1 LEGEEGKMA
10 VSFVGEIG
18 RAETT
23 YSAYPEEIVVVP
35 ELNGRHEH
43 TDVETLASDIE
54 KNEQLQ
60 PVVCRKNDAGN
71 PVLVFGHRRYRA
83 ICLLNER
90 NPKSPRKVIFTYKKY
105 SEAEAFI
112 AAIGENRFRKDVSP
126 IDDAANIEVF
136 RRKFGKSDEEIAK
149 IYFPEAITEEE
160 LKQALRFV
168 KDRAAL
174 IELDPAAAQAV
185 REGRIKITAAVALSK
200 LSREQQRKKVT
211 KAGKIKGKDV
221 KTPKPAK
228 NAPGLAARVDAAL
241 DSSEPMQSNQSN
253 YDRLIELVGEVIESA
268 EVDEIEDPVM
278 VWVQVHRAEL
288 ASLKAFYDTLK

>member
-1 LEGEEGKMA
+1 MA

-23 YSAYPEEIVVVP
+23 YSAYPEEIVVIP

-43 TDVETLASDIE
+43 TDVETLAADIE

-105 SEAEAFI
+105 SETEAFI

-126 IDDAANIEVF
+126 IDDAANIELL
-136 RRKFGKSDEEIAK
+136 RRKFGKTDGEIARV
-149 IYFPEAITEEE
+149 YFPEAITEEE

-174 IELDPAAAQAV
+174 IELDPVAAQAV
-185 REGRIKITAAVALSK
+185 RDGRIKITAAVGLSK
-200 LSREQQRKKVT
+200 LSREQQRKKVAKT
-211 KAGKIKGKDV
+211 GKIKGKDI
-221 KTPKPAK
+221 KAPKPAK
-228 NAPGLAARVDAAL
+228 KDTPAAAPVRADEFPSKYIPANTQRL
-241 DSSEPMQSNQSN
+241 
-253 YDRLIELVGEVIESA
+253 YDLVGELIESA

-288 ASLKAFYDTLK
+288 AALKAFYDKLG

>member
-1 LEGEEGKMA
+1 MA

-23 YSAYPEEIVVVP
+23 YSAYPEEILVVP

-43 TDVETLASDIE
+43 TDVETLAADIE

-90 NPKSPRKVIFTYKKY
+90 NPKSPRKIIFTYKKY
-105 SEAEAFI
+105 SETEAFI

-126 IDDAANIEVF
+126 IDDAANIELL
-136 RRKFGKSDEEIAK
+136 RRKFGKSDEEISRV
-149 IYFPEAITEEE
+149 YFPEAISEEE

-185 REGRIKITAAVALSK
+185 RDGRLKITAAVALSK
-200 LSREQQRKKVT
+200 LSREQQRKKVAKT
-211 KAGKIKGKDV
+211 GKIKGKDI
-221 KTPKPAK
+221 KAPKPAK
-228 NAPGLAARVDAAL
+228 KDPPAAAAASQALAPPARDEFPGKYIPANVA
-241 DSSEPMQSNQSN
+241 
-253 YDRLIELVGEVIESA
+253 RLYELVGELIESA
-268 EVDEIEDPVM
+268 ETDEIEDPVM

-288 ASLKAFYDTLK
+288 ATLKAFYDTLR

>member
-1 LEGEEGKMA
+1 MA

-43 TDVETLASDIE
+43 TDVETLAADIE

-60 PVVCRKNDAGN
+60 PVICRKNDAGN

-126 IDDAANIEVF
+126 IDDAANIELL
-136 RRKFGKSDEEIAK
+136 RRKFGNTDDEIARV
-149 IYFPEAITEEE
+149 YFPEAITEEE

-185 REGRIKITAAVALSK
+185 RDGRIKITAAVALSK
-200 LSREQQRKKVT
+200 LSREQQRKKVA
-211 KAGKIKGKDV
+211 KSGKIKGKDI
-221 KTPKPAK
+221 K
-228 NAPGLAARVDAAL
+228 APGLAARVDAAL
-241 DSSEPMQSNQSN
+241 ASSEPMQSNQSN
-253 YDRLIELVGEVIESA
+253 YDRLKELVGEVIESA
-268 EVDEIEDPVM
+268 EADEIEDPVM
-278 VWVQVHRAEL
+278 VWVQVHRLEL
-288 ASLKAFYDTLK
+288 AALKAFYDTL

>member
-1 LEGEEGKMA
+1 MA

-23 YSAYPEEIVVVP
+23 YSAYPEEIVVIP

-43 TDVETLASDIE
+43 TDVETLAADIE

-105 SEAEAFI
+105 SETEAFI

-126 IDDAANIEVF
+126 IDDAANIELL
-136 RRKFGKSDEEIAK
+136 RRKFGKTDAEIARV
-149 IYFPEAITEEE
+149 YFPEAITEEE

-174 IELDPAAAQAV
+174 IELAPEAAQAV
-185 REGRIKITAAVALSK
+185 RDGRIKLTSAVALSK
-200 LSREQQRKKVT
+200 LSRDLQKK
-211 KAGKIKGKDV
+211 KIAAKGKIKGKDI

-228 NAPGLAARVDAAL
+228 KDPAPAPAGAPVRADEFPSKYIPANT
-241 DSSEPMQSNQSN
+241 Q
-253 YDRLIELVGEVIESA
+253 RLYELVGEVIESA

-288 ASLKAFYDTLK
+288 AALKAFYDTLK

>member
-1 LEGEEGKMA
+1 MA

-43 TDVETLASDIE
+43 TDVETLAADIE

-126 IDDAANIEVF
+126 IDDAANIELL
-136 RRKFGKSDEEIAK
+136 RRKFGNTDEEISRV
-149 IYFPEAITEEE
+149 YFPEAITEEE

-185 REGRIKITAAVALSK
+185 RDGRIKITAAVALSK
-200 LSREQQRKKVT
+200 LSREQQRKKVA
-211 KAGKIKGKDV
+211 KSGKIKGKDI
-221 KTPKPAK
+221 KPAK
-228 NAPGLAARVDAAL
+228 KDPPAAAPAPDPNAP
-241 DSSEPMQSNQSN
+241 SERLST
-253 YDRLIELVGEVIESA
+253 YHRLIELVGEVIESA

-288 ASLKAFYDTLK
+288 AALKAFYETLK

>member
-1 LEGEEGKMA
+1 MA

-23 YSAYPEEIVVVP
+23 YSAYPEEIVVIP

-43 TDVETLASDIE
+43 TDVETLAADIE

-105 SEAEAFI
+105 SETEAFI

-126 IDDAANIEVF
+126 IDDAANIELL
-136 RRKFGKSDEEIAK
+136 RRKFGKTDAEIARV
-149 IYFPEAITEEE
+149 YFPEAITEEE

-174 IELDPAAAQAV
+174 IELDPVAAQAV
-185 REGRIKITAAVALSK
+185 RDGRIKITAAVGLSK
-200 LSREQQRKKVT
+200 LSREQQRKKVAKT
-211 KAGKIKGKDV
+211 GKIKGKDI
-221 KTPKPAK
+221 KAPKPAK
-228 NAPGLAARVDAAL
+228 KDTPAAAPVRADEFPSKYIPANTQRL
-241 DSSEPMQSNQSN
+241 
-253 YDRLIELVGEVIESA
+253 YDLVGELIESA

-288 ASLKAFYDTLK
+288 AALKAFYDKLG

>member
-1 LEGEEGKMA
+1 MA

-23 YSAYPEEIVVVP
+23 YSAYPEEIVVIP

-43 TDVETLASDIE
+43 TDVETLAADIE

-105 SEAEAFI
+105 SETEAFI

-126 IDDAANIEVF
+126 IDDAANIELL
-136 RRKFGKSDEEIAK
+136 RRKFGKTDGEIARV
-149 IYFPEAITEEE
+149 YFPEAITEEE

-174 IELDPAAAQAV
+174 IELDPVAAQAV
-185 REGRIKITAAVALSK
+185 RDGRIKITAAVGLSK
-200 LSREQQRKKVT
+200 LSREQQRKKVAKT
-211 KAGKIKGKDV
+211 GKIKGKDI
-221 KTPKPAK
+221 KAPKPAK
-228 NAPGLAARVDAAL
+228 KDTPAAAPVRADEFPSKYIPANT
-241 DSSEPMQSNQSN
+241 Q
-253 YDRLIELVGEVIESA
+253 RLYELVGEVIESA

-288 ASLKAFYDTLK
+288 AALKAFYDTLK